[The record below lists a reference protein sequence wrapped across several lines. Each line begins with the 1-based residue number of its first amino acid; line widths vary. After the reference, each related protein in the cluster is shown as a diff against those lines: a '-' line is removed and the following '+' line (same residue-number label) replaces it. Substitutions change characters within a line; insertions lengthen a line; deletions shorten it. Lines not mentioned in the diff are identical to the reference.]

1 MRYMARKV
9 NYSGLVVAGVGFFLT
24 RFTVTLAIYQDPVRF
39 YIAGIIPLVLGL
51 GLAAFGVALMVSD
64 LEASFVRTTAL
75 WCVLGVG
82 TMLVLVVLT
91 LLGGTPDGLPD
102 LAAVRSQT
110 YLSNF
115 LIGGGVGGTL
125 TGLYASHNRRQR
137 NELRQQANRLEVLNR
152 LLRHEV
158 LNALTA
164 IRGYAGIDAGDES
177 QEVIESK
184 ADAIE
189 RTIEQVKY
197 LTRSARTP
205 EQRLTTIDP
214 EEYLHDSVGAVRE
227 EYPNANI
234 TVSIETSEQ
243 NLSVL
248 ANDRLIHVFVH
259 LLENAIVYSEDDEPA
274 VDVRLTEMIDSVRIR
289 VTDTGS
295 GLPESQQVLLESGE
309 ITRYDNPE
317 SGYGLNIVRLLVE
330 NYHGSIETDVD
341 QGGTTIT
348 LGLPRTDTTTPGLRS
363 DPTIP
368 MSVRPDVP
376 QLLVTLVAALI
387 AGVFYGLASRSLG
400 GSVAGIG
407 VFYGAADPVV
417 GWLTHQFHSVVFAFV
432 FAGIVSFI
440 PARYRNH
447 VPAYVAIGVGWA
459 LCLWTVAAGVIAPI
473 WLRLLGLSAPIPN
486 LSTTLLVS
494 HLAWGVS
501 LGALVAW
508 GDKHVLPWLARH
520 VERLR

>member
-1 MRYMARKV
+1 MARDV
-9 NYSGLVVAGVGFFLT
+9 NYSGLVIAGVGFFLT

-39 YIAGIIPLVLGL
+39 YTAGIIPLVLGL
-51 GLAAFGVALMVSD
+51 GLAAFGVALMVSNLD
-64 LEASFVRTTAL
+64 ASFVRTTAL

-91 LLGGTPDGLPD
+91 LLGSTPNGLPD
-102 LAAVRSQT
+102 LATVRSQT

-137 NELRQQANRLEVLNR
+137 NELQHQANRLEVLNR

-164 IRGYAGIDAGDES
+164 IRGYAGIDAGGES
-177 QEVIESK
+177 QRVIESK

-197 LTRSARTP
+197 LTRSARGP
-205 EQRLTTIDP
+205 NRQLTAIDA
-214 EEYLHDSVGAVRE
+214 EEYLNDSVETVRKR
-227 EYPNANI
+227 YPNAKI
-234 TVSIETSEQ
+234 SISIEKSEQ

-248 ANDRLIHVFVH
+248 ANDRLTHVFVH
-259 LLENAIVYSEDDEPA
+259 LLENAVVYSGDDKPA
-274 VDVRLTEMIDSVRIR
+274 VDVRLTETIDRVRIR

-309 ITRYDNPE
+309 ITRFDNPE

-348 LGLPRTDTTTPGLRS
+348 LELPRTDATGPGLRS
-363 DPTIP
+363 DLTIP
-368 MSVRPDVP
+368 MGVRPDVP
-376 QLLVTLVAALI
+376 QILVTLVAALI
-387 AGVFYGLASRSLG
+387 AGVFYGLASNSLG

-407 VFYGAADPVV
+407 IFYGAADPVV
-417 GWLTHQFHSVVFAFV
+417 GWLTHQFHSIVFAFV

-447 VPAYVAIGVGWA
+447 VPIYGAIGVGWA
-459 LCLWTVAAGVIAPI
+459 LCLWIVAAGVIAPI
-473 WLRLLGLSAPIPN
+473 WLRLLGLSVPIPN
-486 LSTTLLVS
+486 LSTTSLVS
-494 HLAWGVS
+494 HLLWGFS
-501 LGALVAW
+501 LGVLVAW
-508 GDKHVLPWLARH
+508 GDKHVLPWLARYKN
-520 VERLR
+520 RLW